1 MKRKFTLQKL
11 ALLMLFTLVFSC
23 KKSNELDDAAAI
35 APKSKLKTEG
45 TTGTQIL
52 IVPNVR
58 TETGQVKESS
68 SSFECPANT
77 VMTGRYHSGDENGKT
92 AYEYATLKALDAA
105 GNPVGGVITV
115 EDQRWEGN
123 IKESNGNYNTPV
135 GRVIV
140 GRRHSGDE
148 NGQTAYK
155 TAVVKFNG
163 LATTMINYSTSASNK
178 ESKWNWFKTDATH
191 VITGR
196 YHSGDENGNT
206 YYYTGT
212 IAYNTVTPPP
222 SRFRIVVK
230 LNPSEVNFP
239 MNPTDFIRLSRF
251 RRNNVGGSDD
261 GWNKNVNGW
270 VNGNSHG
277 LEYYDVP
284 VSTINSFYLPGS
296 TLNLRPHDDNSIGI
310 GEVFL
315 EPDDNLSGDHDPN
328 TRVPVFQYS
337 LADGS
342 KRQYW
347 VFYGYDQASVVIS
360 FSHQGDWENVTLNIV
375 NNSIAGAWLSQHSDD
390 PYYAKENL
398 QITEANGVQTLTV
411 YSATGSHAFYNQPG
425 DYHTI
430 LDLDHAADGGYQ
442 WVITDNVQDLATQP
456 WRDFAGAWGEVGETA
471 TTTGPLGPWY
481 KRIGFN
487 GH

>member
-1 MKRKFTLQKL
+1 MKRKITIQKL
-11 ALLMLFTLVFSC
+11 TLFLLFTLAFAC
-23 KKSNELDDAAAI
+23 KKSTELNDVAATSS
-35 APKSKLKTEG
+35 KSKLRTEG
-45 TTGTQIL
+45 ITGTQIL

-58 TETGQVKESS
+58 AETGQVKESGF
-68 SSFECPANT
+68 SFECSNNT
-77 VMTGRYHSGDENGKT
+77 VLTGRYHSGDENGKT
-92 AYEYATLKALDAA
+92 AYEYATLKAIDAA

-123 IKESNGNYNTPV
+123 IKESNGTYNASA

-155 TAVVKFNG
+155 TGVVKYNG
-163 LATTMINYSTSASNK
+163 LATTIINYTTSGINK
-178 ESKWNWFKTDATH
+178 ESKWNWFKTDGTH

-196 YHSGDENGNT
+196 SHSGDENGNT
-206 YYYTGT
+206 YYSVGT
-212 IAYNTVTPPP
+212 IAYNTVAVPP

-230 LNPSEVNFP
+230 LNPSESYFP
-239 MNPTDFIRLSRF
+239 MNPNDFIRLSRF
-251 RRNNVGGSDD
+251 RKHNIGSSDD
-261 GWNKNVNGW
+261 GWSKSQNFW

-277 LEYYDVP
+277 LEYYDIP
-284 VSTINSFYLPGS
+284 VNIINSYYIPNS
-296 TLNLRPHDDNSIGI
+296 TKNLRPHDSDSFGV

-315 EPDDNLSGDHDPN
+315 EPDDNLVGDRDPN

-337 LADGS
+337 LPDGS

-347 VFYGYDQASVVIS
+347 TFYGYDQSSFGISV
-360 FSHQGDWENVTLNIV
+360 SHQGDWENITLSIV
-375 NNSIAGAWLSQHSDD
+375 NNSIAGAWLSQHNDD
-390 PYYAKENL
+390 PYYPKENL
-398 QITEANGVQTLTV
+398 IITEANGVQTLTV
-411 YSATGSHAFYNQPG
+411 YSATGSHAFYNYPG

-442 WVITDNVQDLATQP
+442 WVITDNVQDLSTQP
-456 WRDFAGAWGEVGETA
+456 WRDYAGAWGEVGEFA

-481 KRIGFN
+481 KRLGFN